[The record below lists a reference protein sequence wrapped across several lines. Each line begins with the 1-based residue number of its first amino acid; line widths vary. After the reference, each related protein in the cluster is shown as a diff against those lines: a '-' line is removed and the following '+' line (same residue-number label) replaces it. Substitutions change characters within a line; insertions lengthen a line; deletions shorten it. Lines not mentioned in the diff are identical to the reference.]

1 MGISLMIFS
10 VDNDML
16 YFYYVKDAFNRI
28 VDAGIPPTLEMY
40 KEVLRMLSSEK
51 YGSADPSSK
60 KSANP
65 QIPLGLEFNS
75 VASTADRAVT
85 LFQHL
90 VSVGGYHPDLECYE
104 LLVRAFELSSLNL
117 KSRSR
122 RLAQSYPSRALEVAE
137 HMLSTGITP
146 SRSMYESLLR
156 MWVVSRRPD
165 SPRIAES
172 IFRSMVACTYSAT
185 AVARDPITISGGDK
199 DYSNAEKPSTI
210 SFLLLLEAWA
220 RSPLPNAAIKVETK
234 YLLLLLLLICPSL
247 SFSLL
252 CQMRMSPLVVM

>member
-1 MGISLMIFS
+1 
-10 VDNDML
+10 
-16 YFYYVKDAFNRI
+16 
-28 VDAGIPPTLEMY
+28 
-40 KEVLRMLSSEK
+40 MLSSEK
-51 YGSADPSSK
+51 YGSSDPSNK
-60 KSANP
+60 RSANP
-65 QIPLGLEFNS
+65 QIPLGFEYNS

-185 AVARDPITISGGDK
+185 AVARDPIKGD
-199 DYSNAEKPSTI
+199 DRDLLDAEKPSTI

-220 RSPLPNAAIKVETK
+220 RSPLPNAAIKVESK
-234 YLLLLLLLICPSL
+234 YMPLLQLLTCPSL

-252 CQMRMSPLVVM
+252 CHMHMSPLKVM

>member
-1 MGISLMIFS
+1 M
-10 VDNDML
+10 
-16 YFYYVKDAFNRI
+16 
-28 VDAGIPPTLEMY
+28 DAGIPPTLEMY
-40 KEVLRMLSSEK
+40 KEVLRMLSSER
-51 YGSADPSSK
+51 YGSTDPSNK
-60 KSANP
+60 K
-65 QIPLGLEFNS
+65 IPLGFEFNS
-75 VASTADRAVT
+75 MTSTADRAVT

-185 AVARDPITISGGDK
+185 AVARQPISGDDK
-199 DYSNAEKPSTI
+199 DLLNAEKPSSI

-220 RSPLPNAAIKVETK
+220 RSPLPNAAIKVH
-234 YLLLLLLLICPSL
+234 L
-247 SFSLL
+247 
-252 CQMRMSPLVVM
+252 R